1 MSKFFDVG
9 NRVLHTVASYAGA
22 VKYANSGVNGVKVNE
37 ISSDVLPEEPMRLR
51 RQNAGFF
58 HKQAFS
64 IADRQIYAGNFD
76 LRHQSNADLVEV
88 ANTVTYR

>member
-1 MSKFFDVG
+1 MSRFFDVG

-37 ISSDVLPEEPMRLR
+37 INSDVLPAGLMRLR

-58 HKQAFS
+58 QKQAFS
-64 IADRQIYAGNFD
+64 MDDRQIHAGNFD

-88 ANTVTYR
+88 TNTIIHR